1 MMKKLII
8 AATLVFAA
16 FCLAATA
23 ENSSQPNK
31 KYTNEFVESTV
42 SYRNVNIRKVL
53 DHRDAY
59 IVFYQKGHRDTG
71 TVTIPKRWYKEN
83 PKKLTFRPLPKGM
96 TPYMTVISREG
107 SFERVTLT
115 MPKNQVAPYWGVADS
130 SVTINDADKDTL
142 EVAY

>member
-1 MMKKLII
+1 MKKLII
-8 AATLVFAA
+8 AATLVLTA
-16 FCLAATA
+16 FCLTATA

-42 SYRNVNIRKVL
+42 SYRNVNVHKVL

-59 IVFYQKGHRDTG
+59 IVFYQKGHRDVG
-71 TVTIPKRWYKEN
+71 AVTIPKSWYKEN

-96 TPYMTVISREG
+96 MPYMTIISREG

-115 MPKNQVAPYWGVADS
+115 MPVEHVTPYWGVADS
-130 SVTINDADKDTL
+130 SITIEDADKDTL